1 LPDNTPMLEV
11 FEHSGLPMTSRREP
25 GVVHVV
31 LRLT

>member
-1 LPDNTPMLEV
+1 MLEV